1 MPLNM
6 GEQKYPVGIQ
16 SFSEIR
22 QNGYVYIDKTDY
34 IHKLI
39 SRGKYYFLSRPRRL
53 GKSLLL
59 STLEAFFRG
68 KRELF
73 KGLAID
79 SHDDITWEEYPVLHL
94 DLNAQDY
101 TKDDSSLDQ
110 VLESNLAYWE
120 NIYGVQYTP
129 VSLCVLKESSRPST
143 ALPAD
148 R

>member
-1 MPLNM
+1 MN
-6 GEQKYPVGIQ
+6 EIQKYPIGVQNFEKI
-16 SFSEIR
+16 IR
-22 QNGYVYIDKTDY
+22 NGFLYIDKTEFIY
-34 IHKLI
+34 RLI
-39 SRGKYYFLSRPRRL
+39 TKGEYYFLSRPRRF

-59 STLEAFFRG
+59 STLEAFFQG

-110 VLESNLAYWE
+110 VLESNLAHWE
-120 NIYGVQYTP
+120 NIYGVQLY
-129 VSLCVLKESSRPST
+129 SR
-143 ALPAD
+143 
-148 R
+148 